1 MSPNELEL
9 NFRMI
14 TGDKAPTLTEVKDSK
29 KFGTE
34 EPDGYKRV
42 GISCPG
48 NKYKTHF
55 VKVPNTGVPE
65 EVLKASPGTPVEFIA
80 PVVSIYKEY
89 LVVKATGVK
98 LLDDDNVT
106 IDI

>member
-1 MSPNELEL
+1 MMPSELDL
-9 NFRMI
+9 VFAMI
-14 TGDKAPTLTEVKDSK
+14 TGDKAPTLTEVKESTK
-29 KFGTE
+29 YGTT

-65 EVLKASPGTPVEFIA
+65 EVLKATPGTPLEFTA

-89 LVVKATGVK
+89 LVVKATAVK
-98 LLDDDNVT
+98 ISDDNVT